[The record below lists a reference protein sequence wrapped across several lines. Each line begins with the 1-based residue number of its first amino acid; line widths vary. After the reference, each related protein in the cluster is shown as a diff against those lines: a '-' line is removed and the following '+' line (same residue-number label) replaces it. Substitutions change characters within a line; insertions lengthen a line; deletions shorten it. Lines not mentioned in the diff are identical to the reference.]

1 MKTAVLVGVVLFMAL
16 SALAQPVSFKDP
28 TGDDDGPGTY
38 VYPTD
43 VVYKRGSFDL
53 TGFTFERRD
62 KWTDVTVTVNATLED
77 AWSTGVGFAVQMVFI
92 FIDADGKPGQGRTAG
107 LPGLNVA
114 FAPSSAWEKGIILSP
129 LQPERVKKELD
140 KAGDLKSSV
149 IVPDRTR
156 GAGRTITATFESS
169 QLPEGDPSTWGY
181 QVLMQSSDGFP
192 VATDL
197 LTRKVN
203 EYEGQHR
210 FGGGDDG
217 ECDPHVLDLLAGDGT
232 GAKEEE
238 TLQHRMLAY
247 DCTEGTSKMAVLT
260 MVHAKK

>member
-1 MKTAVLVGVVLFMAL
+1 MRRMVFAAVTLLVTL
-16 SALAQPVSFKDP
+16 SAFGQAVSFKDP

-43 VVYKRGSFDL
+43 AVYKRGSFDL
-53 TGFTFERRD
+53 TGFTLAKKD
-62 KWTDVTVTVNATLED
+62 IKTSVTVTVDAILED
-77 AWSTGVGFAVQMVFI
+77 AWSMGTGFSIQMVFI
-92 FIDADGKPGQGRTAG
+92 FIDTDGKPGQGQTAG

-114 FAPSSAWEKGIILSP
+114 FAPSGAWEKAIILSP
-129 LQPERVKKELD
+129 QAPARVKKELD

-149 IVPDRTR
+149 IVPDRTKAS
-156 GAGRTITATFESS
+156 GHTITATFDSS
-169 QLPEGDPSTWGY
+169 QLPEGDPTTWGY
-181 QVLMQSSDGFP
+181 QVLVQSNDGFP
-192 VATDL
+192 SGNDL

-232 GAKEEE
+232 GAKEEAG
-238 TLQHRMLAY
+238 LQHRMLAY
-247 DCTEGTSKMAVLT
+247 DCAEGASKLAMIT
-260 MVHAKK
+260 MVHMKQ